1 MAKIHESAPSAK
13 SPYPRISELQHCAL
27 EKDPFATHDSMAT
40 SIEEKRD
47 RIVEEM
53 SLFDDSY
60 ERFAYVIEKGK
71 KAKAQK
77 SKTEEISLN

>member
-1 MAKIHESAPSAK
+1 M
-13 SPYPRISELQHCAL
+13 QHCAL
-27 EKDPFATHDSMAT
+27 EKDPFPKFDSMAT

-60 ERFAYVIEKGK
+60 ERFAYVIEK
-71 KAKAQK
+71 AKRQ
-77 SKTEEISLN
+77 SHYPMSIR